1 MSQVEPIK
9 LTAFLDIMGF
19 GEMIKTIDT
28 EEKAQAF
35 LSQFEIL
42 KVFEH
47 VSTLM
52 MAKDPQFE
60 SYKLSDIYNLK
71 VLFVSDSIII
81 SYMPQK
87 DIVMSKIQDIESL
100 NAEIFVLITTFI
112 AQLQI
117 LTVKVFHRFLRGGIC
132 DEFSHINEMHAVG
145 KGIIESYK
153 LESKEA
159 KYPRVI
165 FKKDLLKKYKIEK
178 YINGFDSASTHTSL
192 QFFTVSNDEKFGY
205 INYLKTFDFF
215 RDDEQND
222 LLLPNVRVIK
232 ACADFIV
239 LHLKII
245 EKELANAQEKKIF
258 DMYIWLDNFQTENL
272 SHLMINQFFR
282 NHMQQTH
289 PDEYNLI
296 TYKLSVQKHD
306 KISLYKK
313 IVFQFEK
320 ILNCLKQS

>member
-1 MSQVEPIK
+1 MRQVEPIK
-9 LTAFLDIMGF
+9 LTAFLDILGF

-28 EEKAQAF
+28 EEKAQAV

-47 VSTLM
+47 VSTSM
-52 MAKDPQFE
+52 MANDPQFE

-87 DIVMSKIQDIESL
+87 DITMSKIQDIESL

-117 LTVKVFHRFLRGGIC
+117 LTIEVFHRFLRGGIC

-145 KGIIESYK
+145 KGIIEAYK

-159 KYPRVI
+159 MYPRVI
-165 FKKDLLKKYKIEK
+165 FKKELLKKYNIKK
-178 YINGFDSASTHTSL
+178 YIDDFDSASMHTSL
-192 QFFTVSNDEKFGY
+192 QFFTVKNDEKFGY

-215 RDDEQND
+215 RTDEKND
-222 LLLPNVRVIK
+222 LLLPNDRVIK
-232 ACADFIV
+232 ACADFIA
-239 LHLKII
+239 LHLKIV
-245 EKELANAQEKKIF
+245 EQELANAQEKKIF
-258 DMYIWLDNFQTENL
+258 DMYRWLDNFQTENL
-272 SHLMINQFFR
+272 THLMINQFFR

-289 PDEYNLI
+289 PNEYNLI
-296 TYKLSVQKHD
+296 IKKSSVQNND
-306 KISLYKK
+306 KISPYKK
-313 IVFQFEK
+313 IVFQFKK
-320 ILNCLKQS
+320 IINCLKLS